1 MFTLVGN
8 DTSTMQSHP
17 LLFFRV
23 THKGKASIAFRRIL
37 FIAVIGS
44 GIFGFLLAGVAFL
57 VGRSVNS
64 YGYAGLGFLVLI
76 FALFARHFF
85 RDPDAI
91 VPAGRGL
98 IVAPGHGRVD
108 VIDETEELH
117 FMGGRCRRVSI
128 FLSVFDVHIQQAPVS
143 GRVALVRHTAGQF
156 LNALNLESAALN
168 ENVVMGFE
176 PTEPACGRVAI
187 KLITGLIA
195 RRIVPWAA
203 VGDVVSKGDRVSL
216 IQFGSRVDIYLPANA
231 EVAVKLGDRV
241 VGGETVVAR
250 LK

>member
-1 MFTLVGN
+1 
-8 DTSTMQSHP
+8 MQSHS
-17 LLFFRV
+17 LHLFRV

-37 FIAVIGS
+37 FIAIIGS
-44 GIFGFLLAGVAFL
+44 GIFGFLLTGVAFL
-57 VGRSVNS
+57 IGRTVSF
-64 YGYAGLGFLVLI
+64 YGYAGLFFLVVL
-76 FALFARHFF
+76 FGLFARHFF

-91 VPAGRGL
+91 VPAGRCL
-98 IVAPGHGRVD
+98 IVAPGPGQVD

-117 FMGGRCRRVSI
+117 F
-128 FLSVFDVHIQQAPVS
+128 IQQAPVA

>member
-1 MFTLVGN
+1 
-8 DTSTMQSHP
+8 MQSHS
-17 LLFFRV
+17 LHLFRV

-37 FIAVIGS
+37 FIAIMGS
-44 GIFGFLLAGVAFL
+44 GIFGFLLTGVAFL
-57 VGRSVNS
+57 IGRTVSF
-64 YGYAGLGFLVLI
+64 YGYAGLFFLVVL
-76 FALFARHFF
+76 FGLFARHFF

-98 IVAPGHGRVD
+98 IVAPGHGKVD

-128 FLSVFDVHIQQAPVS
+128 FLSVFDVHIQQAPVA
-143 GRVALVRHTAGQF
+143 GRVALVRHTPGQF

-216 IQFGSRVDIYLPANA
+216 IQFGSRVDIYLPAKA
-231 EVAVKLGDRV
+231 EVAVKVGDRV